1 MRQRLVE
8 IMGIG
13 TRPED
18 PNHSS
23 GTAQRAAEIPDQ
35 TAEDEDVLQMSEVTS
50 MLRMRLTDL
59 KCYRLPGESSK
70 ITSRPRKLL
79 DSKTCMGASDVSK

>member
-1 MRQRLVE
+1 MRRRLVE

-50 MLRMRLTDL
+50 TLM

-70 ITSRPRKLL
+70 ITSRP
-79 DSKTCMGASDVSK
+79 